1 LLVPRAF
8 SAEERSECRAIQ
20 AGRRKQPATSNQQ
33 RGRGGAQ
40 RKPARYNPRAME
52 RITDYQVV
60 IIGSGP
66 AGCTA
71 ALYLSRANIKAIVLE
86 GLQPGGQLTITTDVE
101 NYPGFPEGIMGPKLM
116 DLMRQQAER
125 FGATFK
131 ALEPVESVNFRT
143 HPFEVKTESA
153 TFIAPAVIVASGASA
168 KQIGIPSEVAL
179 QGFGVSYC
187 ATCDGFFFKEKEIV
201 VVGGGDSAME
211 EATFLTKF
219 AKKVTVVHRRSELRA
234 SKIMQDRALA
244 NPKIEFLF
252 DTTVD
257 EVLGSKEN
265 GVTGLKLRNLQTNV
279 VTDFATQGLFVAIG
293 HTPNTAPYVDQLEL
307 DQAGYICLSHR
318 NSTATNIQGV
328 FACGDVVDHIYRQAI
343 TAAGSGCQAALDC
356 ERWLTHER
364 ITERWGLAVGEEER
378 VD

>member
-1 LLVPRAF
+1 VQGGTAGNASHPT
-8 SAEERSECRAIQ
+8 IQ
-20 AGRRKQPATSNQQ
+20 S
-33 RGRGGAQ
+33 
-40 RKPARYNPRAME
+40 RAME
-52 RITDYQVV
+52 RVTEYQVI

-71 ALYLSRANIKAIVLE
+71 ALYLSRANIPVLVLE

-125 FGATFK
+125 FGAKFQP
-131 ALEPVESVNFRT
+131 LEPVEGVSFLA
-143 HPFEVKTESA
+143 HPFEVRTDQKVYV
-153 TFIAPAVIVASGASA
+153 APSVIIASGASA
-168 KQIGIPSEVAL
+168 KQIGLPSEKEL

-219 AKKVTVVHRRSELRA
+219 AKKVTVIHRREELRA
-234 SKIMQDRALA
+234 SKIMQDRARS
-244 NPKIEFLF
+244 NPKIEFVF
-252 DTTVD
+252 NTTVE
-257 EVLGSKEN
+257 EVRGSKET
-265 GVTGLKLRNLQTNV
+265 GVTSLLLRNIVTNEV
-279 VTDFATQGLFVAIG
+279 SELPAQGLFVAIG
-293 HTPNTAPYVDQLEL
+293 HTPNTQPYAGQIEL
-307 DQAGYICLSHR
+307 DQAGYICLPHR

-328 FACGDVVDHIYRQAI
+328 FACGDVVDHIYRQAV

-364 ITERWGLAVGEEER
+364 ITERWGLPKGEEER
-378 VD
+378 LE